1 MTETSDTSRDLAGL
15 VVPSAGSVV
24 ESDDPWQPYRLLDAE
39 GEVVVPV
46 AEYLQDL
53 QAIGRP
59 ATTQR
64 SYALALLRW
73 FRFLWTVGVP
83 WEQATRVEARDF
95 SRWLQVVA
103 KPKGGGSAGQGRVNP
118 VTGKSG
124 PGRQYAPRTRAH
136 SETVL
141 RSFYAFHLELGTGPL
156 VNPFPLFRRRD
167 GERLDITGARWGL
180 DGAEAVLELRALNDD
195 GDFDEYWTF
204 HLAREHECLY
214 PTPDRQRYQLT
225 A

>member
-1 MTETSDTSRDLAGL
+1 MTETSDASRDLAGL

-24 ESDDPWQPYRLLDAE
+24 ESDDPWQPYRLLDAG

-46 AEYLQDL
+46 TEYLQDL
-53 QAIGRP
+53 QAIGRL

-73 FRFLWTVGVP
+73 FWFLWTVGVP
-83 WEQATRVEARDF
+83 WGQATRVEARDF
-95 SRWLQVVA
+95 SRWLLMVA
-103 KPKGGGSAGQGRVNP
+103 KPTRGGVASQGRVNP

-156 VNPFPLFRRRD
+156 VNPFPLARDRD
-167 GERLDITGARWGL
+167 GERAR
-180 DGAEAVLELRALNDD
+180 VK
-195 GDFDEYWTF
+195 
-204 HLAREHECLY
+204 
-214 PTPDRQRYQLT
+214 
-225 A
+225 